1 MIDSGNQE
9 IDHGAVG
16 ALNAKTDALKAQGH
30 KRKIRYI
37 LQKKINGQWENHFL
51 TADLSAAANM
61 IKYELINNFKEGLRL
76 YQYDE
81 NSSSHDKDAKGLF
94 HNIITNKSNLFDLN
108 EISENSKQSGNFSEM
123 GQKDFSDQDL
133 SGLDFSGQDLSGAN
147 FNRSRLVGALLKGC
161 LLRNATFIDANLS
174 HADLTD
180 SDATGA
186 DFSCANLSNAK
197 LIKADLTAACLMRA
211 EVYSADMTGAVT
223 KGGHLG
229 VRHIIPAAAS
239 LVGLIDSSGYS

>member
-1 MIDSGNQE
+1 VIDSENQ
-9 IDHGAVG
+9 DADQGAKG
-16 ALNAKTDALKAQGH
+16 TLDAKTDALKAQGH
-30 KRKIRYI
+30 RRKIRYI

-61 IKYELINNFKEGLRL
+61 IKYTLINHFTDGLRL

-81 NSSSHDKDAKGLF
+81 NSLSQDKDAKGLF
-94 HNIITNKSNLFDLN
+94 HNIVTNESDLFNVSHD
-108 EISENSKQSGNFSEM
+108 SENLQPSGHLDDAER
-123 GQKDFSDQDL
+123 KDFSDRDL
-133 SGLDFSGQDLSGAN
+133 SGLDFSGQDFSGAN

-197 LIKADLTAACLMRA
+197 LVKADLTAACLMRA

-239 LVGLIDSSGYS
+239 LVGLIDPGGYS